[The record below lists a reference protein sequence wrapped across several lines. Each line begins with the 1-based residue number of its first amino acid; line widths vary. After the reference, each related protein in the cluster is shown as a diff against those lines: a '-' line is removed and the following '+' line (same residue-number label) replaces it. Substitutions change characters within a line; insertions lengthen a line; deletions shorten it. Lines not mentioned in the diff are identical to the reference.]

1 MFLGGGREG
10 GAFFSIFCQYV
21 VVIGGDNMAWIIQHE
36 ENEMIDFARL
46 MNFFS
51 NVSSLY
57 FNVSNM
63 KILIKFKL
71 FKVYHQW
78 QSKGNLECNP

>member
-1 MFLGGGREG
+1 MFFGGGG
-10 GAFFSIFCQYV
+10 GCIFSIFCWYV
-21 VVIGGDNMAWIIQHE
+21 VVIGGDNMAWIVQHE
-36 ENEMIDFARL
+36 ENKMIDFAGL
-46 MNFFS
+46 LHFFS

-57 FNVSNM
+57 FNLSNM

-71 FKVYHQW
+71 FKMYHQW